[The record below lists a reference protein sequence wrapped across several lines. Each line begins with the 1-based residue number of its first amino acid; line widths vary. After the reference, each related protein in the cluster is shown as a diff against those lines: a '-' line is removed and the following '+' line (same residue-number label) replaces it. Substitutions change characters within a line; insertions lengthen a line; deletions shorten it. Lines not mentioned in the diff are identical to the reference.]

1 VAPWLSDSA
10 EFVSMGEAPKD
21 SWRGVSG
28 GAQPAA
34 TAAEKFAA
42 TTGSDCVP
50 EEAPMAD
57 LVEEEPLTSEAPV
70 TLARC
75 ALRHLSSVAM
85 NCFMAEWF
93 GLVRTNDDILNGKGT
108 ME

>member
-1 VAPWLSDSA
+1 MAPWLFESA
-10 EFVSMGEAPKD
+10 EVGSAGEAPTD
-21 SWRGVSG
+21 SWKGVSG
-28 GAQPAA
+28 GAQPTA
-34 TAAEKFAA
+34 AAEKFAA
-42 TTGSDCVP
+42 TTGSGCVP
-50 EEAPMAD
+50 EEAPAAD
-57 LVEEEPLTSEAPV
+57 LVEEEPLASEAPV

-93 GLVRTNDDILNGKGT
+93 GLVRTNDDIRNGKGT